1 MRLFLIAS
9 IVLLLFV
16 FRFKVFTI
24 HAPAQQEQLVSIFLL
39 NATCK
44 NRLSLIV
51 QKPFLVWYAV
61 FTIGTFIF
69 GLFNLYSRH
78 YLNTNSLITSLLTLP
93 FSGRELI
100 KSSIFFSATASPIAV
115 LSAISIIILHT

>member
-1 MRLFLIAS
+1 MHLFLIAL
-9 IVLLLFV
+9 IVLLSF
-16 FRFKVFTI
+16 FRFHIFTV
-24 HAPAQQEQLVSIFLL
+24 HAPAQQEQFVSIFLL

-61 FTIGTFIF
+61 FTISTFVF

-100 KSSIFFSATASPIAV
+100 KSSIFFSATVSPIAV

>member
-1 MRLFLIAS
+1 MRLFLIAL
-9 IVLLLFV
+9 IVLLSF
-16 FRFKVFTI
+16 FRFKVVTI
-24 HAPAQQEQLVSIFLL
+24 HAPAQKEQFVIIFLL

-51 QKPFLVWYAV
+51 QKPLLVWYAV
-61 FTIGTFIF
+61 FTISTFVF
-69 GLFNLYSRH
+69 GLFNLNSYH

-100 KSSIFFSATASPIAV
+100 KSSIFFSAIVSPIAV
-115 LSAISIIILHT
+115 LSAISIIILHI

>member
-1 MRLFLIAS
+1 ML
-9 IVLLLFV
+9 
-16 FRFKVFTI
+16 TI
-24 HAPAQQEQLVSIFLL
+24 HAPAQKEQFVIIFLF

-61 FTIGTFIF
+61 FAISTFIF
-69 GLFNLYSRH
+69 GLFNLHSCH

-93 FSGRELI
+93 FSGREVI
-100 KSSIFFSATASPIAV
+100 KSSIFFSATISPIAV